1 MEVNDTLGKFLG
13 RVREG
18 ETKAVALQRLVAP
31 SAVLL
36 DRDGIALLDDE
47 VLTTEKAPYTLK
59 PQQQRGQQNQDID
72 ELAAA
77 VKGLGLSIHAMQEQ
91 LPSVIVGHKV
101 TPSTASR
108 DRQVSSKVFEAVG
121 LPLRPAEDPGEY
133 VLPEPLANNR
143 LWEVSFTWSTN
154 DNTDR
159 QGT

>member
-1 MEVNDTLGKFLG
+1 MPGVEVNDALGNFLG

-36 DRDGIALLDDE
+36 DSDGIALLDDE
-47 VLTTEKAPYTLK
+47 VLTPEKAPYTLK

-77 VKGLGLSIHAMQEQ
+77 VKGLGLSIHAIQEQ
-91 LPSVIVGHKV
+91 LPSVFVGHV
-101 TPSTASR
+101 ITPSTASR

-121 LPLRPAEDPGEY
+121 LPLGPAEDPGEC
-133 VLPEPLANNR
+133 VLPESLANNR
-143 LWEVSFTWSTN
+143 LWKFSFIITQN
-154 DNTDR
+154 
-159 QGT
+159 G